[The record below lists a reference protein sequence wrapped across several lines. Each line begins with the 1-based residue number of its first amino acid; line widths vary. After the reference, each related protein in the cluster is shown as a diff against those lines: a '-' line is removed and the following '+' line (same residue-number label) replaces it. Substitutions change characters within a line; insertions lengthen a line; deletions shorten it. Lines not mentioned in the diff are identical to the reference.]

1 MQDIKRGCEKM
12 LRLRTYKNS
21 DARKIVS
28 WLTEEEAFSK
38 MGGRKITLAFI
49 RGAVSAFC
57 CSPTGGRT
65 HLSGDRFR

>member
-28 WLTEEEAFSK
+28 WLTEEEAFQN
-38 MGGRKITLAFI
+38 GRQEDY
-49 RGAVSAFC
+49 
-57 CSPTGGRT
+57 TGLYQRSSFSV
-65 HLSGDRFR
+65 LLQPNWRKNAPIW